1 MPGGVG
7 RRKAAVTFFSMTT
20 PLQTAVARAAMGL
33 IVAAV
38 SLGVSS
44 PVAHADEKV
53 RPQLFGMDMIQKTA
67 TQMITPLD
75 HDVPMPTMRLIARWS
90 GIEKSAGDYYWSDLD
105 ARIATAVGRGA
116 RPLLTVYGTPVFHA
130 LGGAEGTSDVRPPK
144 LSAYRAFVSALA
156 QRYGDRVDYQLWA
169 EANVSSNYIG
179 TVRHM
184 AKMTKIAS
192 QEVRQHAP
200 GAKVVAPQ
208 GPIRLPGSRGWFR
221 QYWTEK
227 VGGKPIAKWV
237 DVATLSG
244 FPLPK
249 HGPEKGLRLVKVMR
263 RIAAEGGFNGPIWIV
278 EINYDVLGRKPTVPI
293 SMDQQV
299 ANVVKTYVLNASI
312 GTQRVYWHY
321 WSPPVPIMNT
331 AMLTSDLQVAP
342 PGKAFG
348 VIQPWL
354 IGTRARGCTTS
365 RNGDVYTCL
374 FTKNRVERRV
384 VWTVSGRERRVA
396 VPDGTRRLSWPDG
409 AVQRFD
415 GGARIRVGTIP
426 VMVESRPMSGRS

>member
-1 MPGGVG
+1 
-7 RRKAAVTFFSMTT
+7 MTT
-20 PLQTAVARAAMGL
+20 HLKASVSRAVAGL
-33 IVAAV
+33 IVVAV

-44 PVAHADEKV
+44 PVAHAEKV
-53 RPQLFGMDMIQKTA
+53 RPELFGMDMIQKTA
-67 TQMITPLD
+67 AQMITPPD
-75 HDVPMPTMRLIARWS
+75 HDVRMPTMRLIARWS
-90 GIEKSAGDYYWSDLD
+90 SVEKSPGTYDWSDLD
-105 ARIATAVGRGA
+105 DRIDTAVGRGA
-116 RPLLTVYGTPVFHA
+116 TPLLTIYGTPGFYAVTGVGDA
-130 LGGAEGTSDVRPPK
+130 SDVRPPK

-156 QRYGDRVDYQLWA
+156 QRYGDGADYQLWA
-169 EANVSSNYIG
+169 EANVSSNYVG

-192 QEVRQHAP
+192 QEVRRHAP

-221 QYWTEK
+221 KYWTQK
-227 VGGKPIAKWV
+227 VGGKPIAQWV

-263 RIAAEGGFNGPIWIV
+263 RIAAEGGFTGPVWIV
-278 EINYDVLGRKPTVPI
+278 EINYDVLGNKPTVPI
-293 SMDQQV
+293 SMDRQV

-331 AMLTSDLQVAP
+331 AMLTADLQVAP

-365 RNGDVYTCL
+365 RNGDIYTCL
-374 FTKNRVERRV
+374 FTKGRVERRV

-396 VPDGTRRLSWPDG
+396 VPEGTKRLSWPDG
-409 AVQRFD
+409 TVRRFHER
-415 GGARIRVGTIP
+415 ARIRVGTVP
-426 VMVESRPMSGRS
+426 VMIESRRLTGRS